1 MQASLPRVLDA
12 HVHFWNPER
21 LSYPWLSDAPSL
33 KRPFLPEQ
41 FGALADRAV
50 DALLFVEA
58 NCGPSDSE
66 AELDF
71 VDGLAAREPRIIGSV
86 AFVDMTERD
95 TRRQRLERLARRE
108 RVVGVRH
115 NIQGHAAGYC
125 LSSSFVAGVCEV
137 GALGLTFDLC
147 ITADQLEDAIALVS
161 RCRDVRFVLDH
172 CGKPC
177 DSLRRIR
184 AVGRRHRSVGGV
196 RECRVQVVRAVHGGT
211 PRSEKR
217 ECAASLRR
225 ACTPCFGPT
234 RLLYGSDWPVVN
246 LAAGEAV
253 WRATVHELTAEWP
266 AADRQLFY
274 SDNAMRHYAVHRHAS
289 Y

>member
-1 MQASLPRVLDA
+1 MQASLPRLLDA

-33 KRPFLPEQ
+33 RRPFLPEQ

-115 NIQGHAAGYC
+115 NVQGHAAGYC
-125 LSSSFVAGVCEV
+125 LTSSFVAGVCEV

-172 CGKPC
+172 CGKPSIRSDAFAPWAAGIGRLSAFGNVAC
-177 DSLRRIR
+177 KLSGLFTEARPDQRNANALRPY
-184 AVGRRHRSVGGV
+184 VEH
-196 RECRVQVVRAVHGGT
+196 VRA
-211 PRSEKR
+211 
-217 ECAASLRR
+217 
-225 ACTPCFGPT
+225 CFGPT

-253 WRATVHELTAEWP
+253 WRATIHELTEEWP
-266 AADRQLFY
+266 AVDRQLFY